1 MPMDYRLVLWV
12 SLLVSVDKHASGLL
26 GPLAVLLP
34 KKSHSPQVQKADRE
48 ERSTKGLVR
57 SGAKQVMRRTGD
69 V

>member
-1 MPMDYRLVLWV
+1 MPVDYRLVLWV

-48 ERSTKGLVR
+48 ERRHKRTR
-57 SGAKQVMRRTGD
+57 SLRCQAGNETYR
-69 V
+69 